1 LNTVF
6 SSLIATL
13 VTIPLLG
20 YLAVFIISK
29 QITKK
34 HKRSVHIALDVST
47 LFFILAVHYLIVVI
61 WDKSYL
67 WMIVLSLLITAV
79 TFIIMHWRIKQEINL
94 RALFKGFWRF
104 NFLLYFTAYIVLM
117 LIGLVQRVTSVVFIP

>member
-6 SSLIATL
+6 SAFIATL

-34 HKRSVHIALDVST
+34 HRRSVHIALDVST
-47 LFFILAVHYLIVVI
+47 FLFILSVHFLIIVI
-61 WDKSYL
+61 WNQSYL
-67 WMIVLSLLITAV
+67 WMILLSLLVTAV
-79 TFIIMHWRIKQEINL
+79 IFVIIHWMVKQEISL
-94 RALFKGFWRF
+94 RVMFKGFWRF
-104 NFLLYFTAYIVLM
+104 NFLLYFTVYVILII
-117 LIGLVQRVTSVVFIP
+117 IGLVQRVTAVVFIP

>member
-1 LNTVF
+1 VF

-79 TFIIMHWRIKQEINL
+79 TFIIMHWRIKQEVNL

>member
-1 LNTVF
+1 MKTVF

>member
-1 LNTVF
+1 MNTVF

-47 LFFILAVHYLIVVI
+47 FLFILSVHYLIIVI

-67 WMIVLSLLITAV
+67 WMIFLCLLITAV
-79 TFIIMHWRIKQEINL
+79 VFIIIHWRIKQEINM
-94 RALFKGFWRF
+94 RILFKGFWRF
-104 NFLLYFTAYIVLM
+104 NFLLYFTAYII
-117 LIGLVQRVTSVVFIP
+117 LILVGVVQRVTSVVFIP

>member
-1 LNTVF
+1 MF

>member
-1 LNTVF
+1 MNTVF

-47 LFFILAVHYLIVVI
+47 LLLIMAVHYLIIVI

-94 RALFKGFWRF
+94 RVLFKGFWRF
-104 NFLLYFTAYIVLM
+104 NFLLYFTAYIVLIF
-117 LIGLVQRVTSVVFIP
+117 IGLVQRVTSVVFIP

>member
-1 LNTVF
+1 MNTVF

-47 LFFILAVHYLIVVI
+47 LLFILAVHYLIIVI

-94 RALFKGFWRF
+94 RILFKGFWRF

>member
-1 LNTVF
+1 MNTVF

-79 TFIIMHWRIKQEINL
+79 TFIIMHWRIKQEVNL

-117 LIGLVQRVTSVVFIP
+117 LIGLVQRVTSVVLIP

>member
-1 LNTVF
+1 MF

-47 LFFILAVHYLIVVI
+47 LLFILAVHYLIIVI

>member
-117 LIGLVQRVTSVVFIP
+117 FIGLVQRVTSVVFIP

>member
-1 LNTVF
+1 VF

-79 TFIIMHWRIKQEINL
+79 TFIIMHWRIKQEVNM

>member
-20 YLAVFIISK
+20 YLAVFVISK

-34 HKRSVHIALDVST
+34 HKKSVHIALDVST
-47 LFFILAVHYLIVVI
+47 FLFILAVHYLIIVI

-67 WMIVLSLLITAV
+67 WMIILSLLITAV
-79 TFIIMHWRIKQEINL
+79 FFIIIQWRIKQEINMRVL
-94 RALFKGFWRF
+94 LKGFWRF
-104 NFLLYFTAYIVLM
+104 NFLLYLTAYIILM
-117 LIGLVQRVTSVVFIP
+117 IIGLVQRVTSVVFIP

>member
-1 LNTVF
+1 MF

-47 LFFILAVHYLIVVI
+47 LLLIMAVHYLIIVI

-94 RALFKGFWRF
+94 RVLFKGFWRF
-104 NFLLYFTAYIVLM
+104 NFLLYFTAYIVLIF
-117 LIGLVQRVTSVVFIP
+117 IGLVQRVTSVVFIP

>member
-1 LNTVF
+1 MNTVL

>member
-1 LNTVF
+1 MNTVF

-47 LFFILAVHYLIVVI
+47 LLFILAVHYLIIVI

-94 RALFKGFWRF
+94 RVLFKGFWRF

>member
-47 LFFILAVHYLIVVI
+47 FLFILSVHYLIIVI

-67 WMIVLSLLITAV
+67 WMIFLCLLITAV
-79 TFIIMHWRIKQEINL
+79 VFIIIHWRIKQEINM
-94 RALFKGFWRF
+94 RILFKGFWRF
-104 NFLLYFTAYIVLM
+104 NFLLYFTAYII
-117 LIGLVQRVTSVVFIP
+117 LILVGVVQRVTSVVFIP

>member
-6 SSLIATL
+6 SAFIATL

-34 HKRSVHIALDVST
+34 HRRSVHIALDVST
-47 LFFILAVHYLIVVI
+47 FLFILSVHFLIIVI
-61 WDKSYL
+61 WDQSYL
-67 WMIVLSLLITAV
+67 WMILLSLLVTAV
-79 TFIIMHWRIKQEINL
+79 IFVIIHWRVKQEISL
-94 RALFKGFWRF
+94 RVMFKGFWRF
-104 NFLLYFTAYIVLM
+104 NFLLYFTVYVILII
-117 LIGLVQRVTSVVFIP
+117 IGLVQRVTAVVFIP

>member
-34 HKRSVHIALDVST
+34 HKKSVHIALDVST
-47 LFFILAVHYLIVVI
+47 FLFILSVHYLIIVI
-61 WDKSYL
+61 WDKSFL
-67 WMIVLSLLITAV
+67 WMIFLCLLITAV
-79 TFIIMHWRIKQEINL
+79 IFIIIHWRIKAEINM
-94 RALFKGFWRF
+94 RVLFKGFWRF
-104 NFLLYFTAYIVLM
+104 NFLLYFTAYIILVLV
-117 LIGLVQRVTSVVFIP
+117 GLVQRVTSVVFIP

>member
-1 LNTVF
+1 MNTVF

>member
-1 LNTVF
+1 MNTVF

-20 YLAVFIISK
+20 YLAVFVISK

-34 HKRSVHIALDVST
+34 HKKSVHIALDVST
-47 LFFILAVHYLIVVI
+47 FLFILAVHYLIIII

-67 WMIVLSLLITAV
+67 WMIILSLLITAV
-79 TFIIMHWRIKQEINL
+79 CFIIIQWRIKQEINM
-94 RALFKGFWRF
+94 RVLFKGFWRF
-104 NFLLYFTAYIVLM
+104 NFLLYLTAYIILM
-117 LIGLVQRVTSVVFIP
+117 IIGLVQRVTSVVFIP

>member
-1 LNTVF
+1 MF

-79 TFIIMHWRIKQEINL
+79 TFIIMHWRIKQEVNL

-117 LIGLVQRVTSVVFIP
+117 LIGLVQRVTSVVLIP

>member
-1 LNTVF
+1 MF

-47 LFFILAVHYLIVVI
+47 LLLIMAVHYLIIVI

-94 RALFKGFWRF
+94 RVLFKGFWRF
-104 NFLLYFTAYIVLM
+104 NFLLFFTAYIVLIF
-117 LIGLVQRVTSVVFIP
+117 IGLVQRVTSVVFIP

>member
-1 LNTVF
+1 VF

>member
-1 LNTVF
+1 MNTVF

-94 RALFKGFWRF
+94 RALFKGFLRF

>member
-1 LNTVF
+1 MNTVL

-47 LFFILAVHYLIVVI
+47 LLFILAVHYLIIVI

-117 LIGLVQRVTSVVFIP
+117 IIGLVQRVTSVVFIP

>member
-1 LNTVF
+1 MNTVF
-6 SSLIATL
+6 SAFIATL

-47 LFFILAVHYLIVVI
+47 LLFILSVHFLIIVI
-61 WDKSYL
+61 WDKSFL
-67 WMIVLSLLITAV
+67 WIILLSLLVTAV
-79 TFIIMHWRIKQEINL
+79 IFIIIHWKAKQEINL
-94 RALFKGFWRF
+94 RKMFKGFWRF
-104 NFLLYFTAYIVLM
+104 NFLLYFTAYVVLVIV
-117 LIGLVQRVTSVVFIP
+117 GLVQRVTAVVFIP

>member
-1 LNTVF
+1 MNTVF

-34 HKRSVHIALDVST
+34 HKKSVHIALDVST
-47 LFFILAVHYLIVVI
+47 FLFILSVHYLIIVI
-61 WDKSYL
+61 WDKSFL
-67 WMIVLSLLITAV
+67 WMIFLCLLITAV
-79 TFIIMHWRIKQEINL
+79 IFIIIHWRIKAEINM
-94 RALFKGFWRF
+94 RVLFKGFWRF
-104 NFLLYFTAYIVLM
+104 NFLLYFTAYIILVLV
-117 LIGLVQRVTSVVFIP
+117 GLVQRVTSVVFIP

>member
-1 LNTVF
+1 MF

-47 LFFILAVHYLIVVI
+47 FLFILSVHYLIIVI

-67 WMIVLSLLITAV
+67 WMIFLCLLITAV
-79 TFIIMHWRIKQEINL
+79 VFIIIHWRIKQEINM
-94 RALFKGFWRF
+94 RILFKGFWRF
-104 NFLLYFTAYIVLM
+104 NFLLYFTAYII
-117 LIGLVQRVTSVVFIP
+117 LILVGVVQRVTSVVFIP

>member
-1 LNTVF
+1 MF

-117 LIGLVQRVTSVVFIP
+117 FIGLVQRVTSVVFIP

>member
-1 LNTVF
+1 MNTVF

-47 LFFILAVHYLIVVI
+47 LFFILAVHYLIIVI

-94 RALFKGFWRF
+94 RVLFKGFWRF

>member
-1 LNTVF
+1 MF

-47 LFFILAVHYLIVVI
+47 LFFILAVHYLIIVI

-94 RALFKGFWRF
+94 RVLFKGFWRF